1 MARSDQT
8 QGPDGINHY
17 IPKEGGNIGTPAN
30 GNDHAAMQKELDDL
44 DRRVSALEREQRE
57 EKIP

>member
-1 MARSDQT
+1 MDRSDQT

-17 IPKEGGNIGTPAN
+17 IPNEGGNIGTPAN
-30 GNDHAAMQKELDDL
+30 GNNRQRMQGELDDL